1 MCRFSLETV
10 GTHSKLRISG
20 AWRSTL
26 IIPVLGRQ
34 DREFLKFE
42 VLLGYTVTL
51 SQMRVFNNRLPKGSN
66 LKIGKTSKLMGVLK
80 KCAWDGLDDKIEG
93 NEGKQLLVKSQNM
106 NEEDR
111 ISWKHVKVPHML
123 PLTVSFL
130 LVWNILLG

>member
-42 VLLGYTVTL
+42 VLLGYTETL

-66 LKIGKTSKLMGVLK
+66 LKIGKTAKLMGVLK

-93 NEGKQLLVKSQNM
+93 NEGKQLLAKSQNM
-106 NEEDR
+106 NEEER
-111 ISWKHVKVPHML
+111 IS
-123 PLTVSFL
+123 
-130 LVWNILLG
+130 